1 MSYTLAEA
9 AAAPSDFAECLIA
22 RLAARL
28 DSAYRQPFRL
38 AAESALATL
47 PPQSL
52 GDGAVYRT
60 VEPIWRRYF
69 IPAAV
74 RRLAGIEICRPREKQ
89 PGRRRLLVDVSDRLL
104 ERGGRDAQQ
113 PVGQAEFE
121 DEEYREGYADGS
133 ERKRGNDQ
141 FVRLS
146 EHAHAEE
153 QNDRP
158 DHNNDDQA
166 GANWVT
172 DELKVCEDTPV
183 VYLTGERVG

>member
-74 RRLAGIEICRPREKQ
+74 RRLAGIEI
-89 PGRRRLLVDVSDRLL
+89 
-104 ERGGRDAQQ
+104 
-113 PVGQAEFE
+113 
-121 DEEYREGYADGS
+121 ADPAKSNQG
-133 ERKRGNDQ
+133 
-141 FVRLS
+141 
-146 EHAHAEE
+146 
-153 QNDRP
+153 
-158 DHNNDDQA
+158 A
-166 GANWVT
+166 GAYLSMLAIASWSAAGETRNN
-172 DELKVCEDTPV
+172 PV
-183 VYLTGERVG
+183 